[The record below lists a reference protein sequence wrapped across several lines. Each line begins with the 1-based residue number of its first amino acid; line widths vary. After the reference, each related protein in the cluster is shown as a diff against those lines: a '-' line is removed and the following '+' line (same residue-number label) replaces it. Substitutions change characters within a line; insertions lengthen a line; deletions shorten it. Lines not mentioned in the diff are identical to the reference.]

1 MLTDDERRE
10 IEATLHH
17 YPHRQAAAGGAMRT
31 VQRHRGWLSDE
42 TLADIGA
49 HLGMSV
55 DELDARATFA
65 NMLFRHPVGRHV
77 ILICDSDCCY
87 VMAYEQMREHLSA
100 RLGIQLGE
108 TTPDGRFTFLPIVC
122 LAQCDHAP
130 AMQIDD
136 DFHGDLTP
144 ERIDEILA
152 RYE

>member
-1 MLTDDERRE
+1 MLTDDERTE

-17 YPHRQAAAGGAMRT
+17 YPHRHSAAAGAMRA
-31 VQRHRGWLSDE
+31 VQRRRGWLSDE
-42 TLADIGA
+42 ALADIGEF
-49 HLGMSV
+49 LGVSV
-55 DELDARATFA
+55 EELDSRATFS

-87 VMAYEQMREHLSA
+87 VMAYEQMREHIST
-100 RLGIQLGE
+100 RLGIELGE

-136 DFHGDLTP
+136 EFYGDLTP
-144 ERIDEILA
+144 ERIDEILE
-152 RYE
+152 RYD

>member
-1 MLTDDERRE
+1 MLTDDERTE
-10 IEATLHH
+10 IEATLPH
-17 YPHRQAAAGGAMRT
+17 YPHRRSAAAGAMRI
-31 VQRHRGWLSDE
+31 VQRHRGYLSDE
-42 TLADIGA
+42 ALADIGA
-49 HLGMSV
+49 FLGLSV
-55 DELDARATFA
+55 DELDSRATFA
-65 NMLFRHPVGRHV
+65 NMLFRRPVGRHV

-87 VMAYEQMREHLSA
+87 VMAYEQMRDHICA
-100 RLGIQLGE
+100 RLGIELGE

-130 AMQIDD
+130 AMQVDD

>member
-1 MLTDDERRE
+1 
-10 IEATLHH
+10 
-17 YPHRQAAAGGAMRT
+17 
-31 VQRHRGWLSDE
+31 
-42 TLADIGA
+42 
-49 HLGMSV
+49 
-55 DELDARATFA
+55 
-65 NMLFRHPVGRHV
+65 V

-87 VMAYEQMREHLSA
+87 VMAYEQMREHISA

-130 AMQIDD
+130 AMQVDD

>member
-17 YPHRQAAAGGAMRT
+17 YPHRRAAAGSAMRT

-65 NMLFRHPVGRHV
+65 NMLFRHPVGRHM

-87 VMAYEQMREHLSA
+87 VMAYEQMREHISA

-144 ERIDEILA
+144 ERIDEVLA